1 MNVPLY
7 DLSPALTILALGL
20 LLALLPVCW
29 LLWRTSRG
37 RGRLGPALS
46 VLTLFLTLDL
56 ILFGAFTRLS
66 DSGLGCPDWP
76 GCYGQSNPLAAHAQI
91 SAAQTA
97 MPTGPVTVSKAWIEM
112 LHRYLATAVGAL
124 ITGLMLLAWF
134 ERKRVAERAG
144 VGSGEKPGVGS
155 GEKPAVGSGY
165 LQPWLA
171 TTLFVW
177 VCVQGAFG
185 ALTVTTRLFPAIVSL
200 HLLGAYVLLALLTV
214 QANRAVAGGVPRT
227 PLAQR
232 HWLGWALAL
241 LVLQAAS
248 GAWVSSNYA
257 VLACS
262 EFPKCQGQWLP
273 AMDFVRGF
281 EIWHP
286 LGESADGTVLSLP
299 ALTAIHVLHRSLA
312 LLTLTVLALLAWA
325 LRHHP
330 ALRTPVRLLAGLLVL
345 QLLTGLSNVVQGWPL
360 LAALAHTGGAA
371 ALVAVLVWLLDTT
384 ERTQQ

>member
-1 MNVPLY
+1 MHTPLY

-29 LLWRTSRG
+29 LLWRNGTAPSK
-37 RGRLGPALS
+37 LGPALC

-76 GCYGQSNPLAAHAQI
+76 GCYGQAHPLAAHAQI

-97 MPTGPVTVSKAWIEM
+97 MPTGPVTFSKAWIEM

-124 ITGLMLLAWF
+124 ITGLMLLAWAG
-134 ERKRVAERAG
+134 RKRVNEGPGA
-144 VGSGEKPGVGS
+144 GSGEGS
-155 GEKPAVGSGY
+155 GH

-171 TTLFVW
+171 TASFVW

-185 ALTVTTRLFPAIVSL
+185 ALTVTTKLFPAIVSL

-214 QANRAVAGGVPRT
+214 QANRAVAGSAPRT

-241 LVLQAAS
+241 LLLQAAS

-325 LRHHP
+325 LHRHP
-330 ALRTPVRLLAGLLVL
+330 ALRTPVRLLLGLLVL
-345 QLLTGLSNVVQGWPL
+345 QFLTGLSNVVLGWPL

-371 ALVAVLVWLLDTT
+371 ALVAVLVWLLEKT
-384 ERTQQ
+384 ERPEK

>member
-1 MNVPLY
+1 
-7 DLSPALTILALGL
+7 
-20 LLALLPVCW
+20 
-29 LLWRTSRG
+29 
-37 RGRLGPALS
+37 
-46 VLTLFLTLDL
+46 
-56 ILFGAFTRLS
+56 
-66 DSGLGCPDWP
+66 
-76 GCYGQSNPLAAHAQI
+76 
-91 SAAQTA
+91 

-124 ITGLMLLAWF
+124 ITGLMLLAWAG
-134 ERKRVAERAG
+134 RKRVAERAG
-144 VGSGEKPGVGS
+144 PGPGVG
-155 GEKPAVGSGY
+155 PGY
-165 LQPWLA
+165 LHPWLA
-171 TTLFVW
+171 TAIFVW

-185 ALTVTTRLFPAIVSL
+185 ALTVTTKLFPAIVSL

-214 QANRAVAGGVPRT
+214 QANRAVAGGAPRT

-330 ALRTPVRLLAGLLVL
+330 TLRTRVRLLAGLLVL
-345 QLLTGLSNVVQGWPL
+345 QLLTGLSNVVLGWPL
-360 LAALAHTGGAA
+360 LAALAHTGAAA

-384 ERTQQ
+384 ERPQK